1 MTIRY
6 GMPPRVLVTG
16 ASGFIGR
23 HCLPDLQRRGYDVH
37 AVSSREASNEA
48 SRATW
53 HTADL
58 LEPGA
63 AERIVAEV
71 EPTHLLHLAWI
82 VAPGE
87 LISSPLNVR
96 WVQVGADLVGAFQ
109 RLGGERVVVCGSA
122 YEYDWRYGYC
132 SEELTPLAADT
143 LVRGLEERL
152 ALPVRRHA
160 RRLVDVTGVG
170 ARLLP
175 LRAARASCEARA
187 LGDPVPLA
195 GEAAACSHG
204 RQVRDYLHVADVAS
218 ALVTLVDSD
227 LAGARNVCSGVPV
240 TLREVVLSVGAKLD
254 RPDLIKLGAIP
265 ARANDAPLVVGD
277 PNRLP
282 DARLAAALRPR
293 QRLDRPYRVVASR
306 RAPRRR
312 LTRDPPPRTLGE
324 ELTQ

>member
-1 MTIRY
+1 
-6 GMPPRVLVTG
+6 MPPRVLVTG

-37 AVSSREASNEA
+37 AVSSREASNGA
-48 SRATW
+48 SGATW

-143 LVRGLEERL
+143 LYGASKNALHYLFDGMLGGSSTSL
-152 ALPVRRHA
+152 AWA
-160 RRLVDVTGVG
+160 RVFFLYGPHEHPARLVPSVI
-170 ARLLP
+170 RSL
-175 LRAARASCEARA
+175 
-187 LGDPVPLA
+187 LA

-227 LAGARNVCSGVPV
+227 LAGAANVCSGVPV
-240 TLREVVLSVGAKLD
+240 TLREVVLSVGAKLGH
-254 RPDLIKLGAIP
+254 PDLIKLGAIP

-277 PNRLP
+277 PNRLHELGWQPRYDLDSGLDDTIAWWREESADKP
-282 DARLAAALRPR
+282 DP
-293 QRLDRPYRVVASR
+293 
-306 RAPRRR
+306 
-312 LTRDPPPRTLGE
+312 
-324 ELTQ
+324 